1 MYTKGMIASFYA
13 LTTLHPGSGNSLSY
27 VDLPVQREKH
37 TSFPVIVGSSVKGVI
52 REYASRKWNNDEKV
66 ASLFGN
72 EDNGDIAS
80 KISFTDA
87 RILLYP
93 VRSVRGIFSYVT
105 CPYVLKRFLNDIEV
119 LANITDNFKNTISSL
134 NISDDRIMIDKDLSE
149 LKIENNLVGIEE
161 FLFSI
166 DPENKIRIIIEEL
179 EKYLSIDKKDLGSR
193 LSIVSDSVFTDL
205 VNYAIEVRT
214 RNKIDQ
220 TKGTAEDKALF
231 VVELIPSEAVF
242 YSLILLKKEK
252 ESSMEEIKVLLD
264 SQVIQV
270 GGDETIGN
278 GLVRVKI
285 QV

>member
-1 MYTKGMIASFYA
+1 MFTNGMVASFYA
-13 LTTLHPGSGNSLSY
+13 LTNLHPGSGNSLSY

-52 REYASRKWNNDEKV
+52 REYASRRWNDVEKV
-66 ASLFGN
+66 TSFFGT
-72 EDNGDIAS
+72 EDTGDISS

-93 VRSVRGIFSYVT
+93 VRSVRGIFAYVT
-105 CPYVLKRFLNDIEV
+105 CPYVLKRFFNDIEV
-119 LANITDNFKNTISSL
+119 LTNVSDKVKNIISLL
-134 NISDDRIMIDKDLSE
+134 NISDDKVIIDKELSE
-149 LKIENNLVGIEE
+149 LKIDNTLVGIEE

-166 DPENKIRIIIEEL
+166 DTEYEIRIIIDEL
-179 EKYLSIDKKDLGSR
+179 QNCLNIDKKSLSNR
-193 LSIVSDSVFTDL
+193 LLIVSDSVFTDL

-220 TKGTAEDKALF
+220 VTGTAEDKALF

-252 ESSMEEIKVLLD
+252 ESLLEDIRNLLD

-270 GGDETIGN
+270 GGNETIGN

-285 QV
+285 KA